1 MNYEALTIKEL
12 KNLYSKKSISFL
24 ELIDLQIAYIKKTE
38 KNLLSLVNFD
48 EELYLKEA
56 KDFNSENMS
65 KGYLENVPIGVKDLI
80 DIKGMRTEAN
90 SKSLASVLMP
100 LISIRSER
108 HENRS

>member
-48 EELYLKEA
+48 EELYLKKA
-56 KDFNSENMS
+56 KD
-65 KGYLENVPIGVKDLI
+65 L
-80 DIKGMRTEAN
+80 
-90 SKSLASVLMP
+90 
-100 LISIRSER
+100 
-108 HENRS
+108 